1 MRSSLTPKQS
11 LRALSL
17 GSLLFTSPIIVNSV
31 TGQDFLSEATLF
43 EDKKVTAV
51 EIRYRGAKT
60 VNEARLRGHMAVAPG
75 KKYSQTVL
83 DGDIRTLYESGLVDD
98 VEFFAEDVAG
108 GVKVIA
114 EVVTR
119 PLIRGIGFDG
129 NVKFSDKALAGET
142 EVTVGQIL
150 SDAEIVKARRNI
162 EKHYEG
168 YGYPDVTVSH
178 RLQSTEKDGYADL
191 VFLIGEGDKNEIYE
205 VRFEGNRSLKNADLR
220 KEMATKEKGWFSFLQ
235 KSNRLSSLTL
245 DEDIANL
252 QDFYKREGFWRA
264 RVGSPKRIPRRGGGI
279 DLVIPIV
286 EGPRYIVNDIAFPDI
301 KIFKREELMPALS
314 LIGNMPYSS
323 KKMRDDIRMVRSYY
337 GSRGYADVS
346 VIPEV
351 RELEGAK
358 VDILYRIT
366 TGTRKRV
373 GLVNIQGN
381 TKSQER
387 VIRREVPMQPGE
399 FYNSVDLETTKRRL
413 QNLGYFEDVQVT
425 GAASSQDGYRDV
437 NILVQEQ
444 RTGTI
449 NFGLGFSSIDRIIG
463 RINLEQSNFDIT
475 NWGRFTGAGQRF
487 SVNLQAGSTRTDFRV
502 SLVEPWFLGQKLSL
516 GTDLYYRDLI
526 FLSPEYDQRNV
537 GASVFLRKPV
547 GRRSYIKGEYRIE
560 TVEIE
565 AESDTTQAFKDE
577 EDEYLRSALSLNYV
591 YDSRDSN
598 QLPRRGHKVD
608 LGLIYA
614 GGLLAG
620 DVDTIT
626 FTGSGT
632 KHWSLPFDAILTAR
646 GSFAV
651 VDSHGENDRIPIFER
666 QFLGGARDLR
676 GFDFR
681 DVGPRD
687 DTGPDPTQEV
697 LGGATSVF
705 GSLELTFPVI
715 GQIRGAVFYDA
726 GFVNSDSWDFNT
738 GRLASDVG
746 VGVRLNLPGIGPL
759 AVDFAVPVETPDE
772 QADDGSQI
780 QFYMDY
786 QF

>member
-1 MRSSLTPKQS
+1 MRSSVTPKQS
-11 LRALSL
+11 LRALTL
-17 GSLLFTSPIIVNSV
+17 GSLLLISPMILDCA
-31 TGQDFLSEATLF
+31 TGQDFLSETTLF
-43 EDKKVTAV
+43 DNKKVTAV

-60 VNEARLRGHMAVAPG
+60 VNEARLRSHMAVAPG
-75 KKYSQTVL
+75 KEYSQTML

-108 GVKVIA
+108 GVKVVA
-114 EVVTR
+114 ELVTR
-119 PLIRGIGFDG
+119 PLIRGVGFDG

-162 EKHYEG
+162 EKYYEG

-178 RLQSTEKDGYADL
+178 RLQSTTKAGYADL
-191 VFLIGEGDKNEIYE
+191 VFLIGEGDKNEVYKI
-205 VRFEGNRSLKNADLR
+205 RFEGNRSLKDADLR
-220 KEMATKEKGWFSFLQ
+220 KEMATKEKGWFSFIL
-235 KSNRLSSLTL
+235 KSGRINSLVF

-252 QDFYKREGFWRA
+252 EDFYKSKGFWRV
-264 RVGSPKRIPRRGGGI
+264 RIGSPKRIPRSEGGI
-279 DLVIPIV
+279 DLVIPV
-286 EGPRYIVNDIAFPDI
+286 AEGPRYIVNAIAFPDI
-301 KIFKREELMPALS
+301 KVFKKEELMPALS

-346 VIPEV
+346 VIPDV
-351 RELEGAK
+351 RELEDAK

-373 GLVNIQGN
+373 GRVNIQGN
-381 TKSQER
+381 TKSQDR
-387 VIRREVPMQPGE
+387 VIRREVPMRPGE

-413 QNLGYFEDVQVT
+413 KNLGYFQDVQVT
-425 GAASSQDGYRDV
+425 GAASFQDGYRDV

-449 NFGLGFSSIDRIIG
+449 NFGLGFSSIDSILG

-487 SVNLQAGSTRTDFRV
+487 SVNLQVGSQRTDFRV

-526 FLSPEYDQRNV
+526 FLSPEYDQTNV

-547 GRRSYIKGEYRIE
+547 GRRSYVKGEYRVETIE
-560 TVEIE
+560 IK

-577 EDEYLRSALSLNYV
+577 EDKYLRSALSLNYV

-598 QLPRRGHKVD
+598 QQPRSGHKVD

-620 DVDTIT
+620 DVDTLT
-626 FTGSGT
+626 FSGSGT
-632 KHWSLPFDAILTAR
+632 KHWGLPFDTILTAR

-651 VDSHGENDRIPIFER
+651 VDSHGGNKSIPIFER

-676 GFDFR
+676 GFQFR
-681 DVGPRD
+681 DIGPRD
-687 DTGPDPTQEV
+687 DTGLNATQEV

-715 GQIRGAVFYDA
+715 GQVRGAVFYDT

-759 AVDFAVPVETPDE
+759 AVDFAVPVEIPDE
-772 QADDGSQI
+772 QANDGSQI
-780 QFYMDY
+780 QFYMNY

>member
-1 MRSSLTPKQS
+1 MPTILWSHGNAQNLKSLKPALESFHIRGFGVISYDYPGYGESGGKPTEKGCYEAIEKTYRYLIEDQGVAPENIILVGQS
-11 LRALSL
+11 VGSGPTCWLASQKNHHSIVLISPFLSAYQ
-17 GSLLFTSPIIVNSV
+17 TVTHIPIFPGDRFPNYRHLKKVNS
-31 TGQDFLSEATLF
+31 
-43 EDKKVTAV
+43 
-51 EIRYRGAKT
+51 
-60 VNEARLRGHMAVAPG
+60 P
-75 KKYSQTVL
+75 
-83 DGDIRTLYESGLVDD
+83 LV
-98 VEFFAEDVAG
+98 
-108 GVKVIA
+108 VIH
-114 EVVTR
+114 
-119 PLIRGIGFDG
+119 G
-129 NVKFSDKALAGET
+129 
-142 EVTVGQIL
+142 
-150 SDAEIVKARRNI
+150 
-162 EKHYEG
+162 
-168 YGYPDVTVSH
+168 
-178 RLQSTEKDGYADL
+178 
-191 VFLIGEGDKNEIYE
+191 
-205 VRFEGNRSLKNADLR
+205 
-220 KEMATKEKGWFSFLQ
+220 
-235 KSNRLSSLTL
+235 
-245 DEDIANL
+245 
-252 QDFYKREGFWRA
+252 
-264 RVGSPKRIPRRGGGI
+264 
-279 DLVIPIV
+279 V
-286 EGPRYIVNDIAFPDI
+286 EGPRYIVNDITFPDI

-351 RELEGAK
+351 RELEGSK

-373 GLVNIQGN
+373 GLVNIEGN

-449 NFGLGFSSIDRIIG
+449 NFGLGFSSIDRILG

-516 GTDLYYRDLI
+516 GTDLYYRDLV
-526 FLSPEYDQRNV
+526 FLSPEYDQRNI

-547 GRRSYIKGEYRIE
+547 GRRSYVKGEYRIE

-651 VDSHGENDRIPIFER
+651 VDSHGDNDRIPIFER

-687 DTGPDPTQEV
+687 DTGPNPTQEV
-697 LGGATSVF
+697 LGGATSIF

-715 GQIRGAVFYDA
+715 GQVRGAVFYDA

>member
-1 MRSSLTPKQS
+1 MILDC
-11 LRALSL
+11 A
-17 GSLLFTSPIIVNSV
+17 
-31 TGQDFLSEATLF
+31 TGQDFLSETTLF
-43 EDKKVTAV
+43 DNKKVTAV

-60 VNEARLRGHMAVAPG
+60 VNEARLRSHMAVAPG
-75 KKYSQTVL
+75 KEYSQTML

-108 GVKVIA
+108 GVKVVA
-114 EVVTR
+114 ELVTR
-119 PLIRGIGFDG
+119 PLIRGVGFDG

-162 EKHYEG
+162 EKYYEG

-178 RLQSTEKDGYADL
+178 RLQSTTKAGYADL
-191 VFLIGEGDKNEIYE
+191 VFLIGEGDKNEVYKI
-205 VRFEGNRSLKNADLR
+205 RFEGNRSLKDADLR
-220 KEMATKEKGWFSFLQ
+220 KEMATKEKGWFSFIL
-235 KSNRLSSLTL
+235 KSGRINSLVF

-252 QDFYKREGFWRA
+252 EDFYKSKGFWRV
-264 RVGSPKRIPRRGGGI
+264 RIGSPKRIPRSEGGI
-279 DLVIPIV
+279 DLVIPV
-286 EGPRYIVNDIAFPDI
+286 AEGPRYIVNAIAFPDI
-301 KIFKREELMPALS
+301 KVFKKEELMPALS

-346 VIPEV
+346 VIPDV
-351 RELEGAK
+351 RELEDAK

-373 GLVNIQGN
+373 GRVNIQGN
-381 TKSQER
+381 TKSQDR
-387 VIRREVPMQPGE
+387 VIRREVPMRPGE

-413 QNLGYFEDVQVT
+413 KNLGYFQDVQVT
-425 GAASSQDGYRDV
+425 GASSFQDGYRDV

-449 NFGLGFSSIDRIIG
+449 NFGLGFSSIDSILG

-487 SVNLQAGSTRTDFRV
+487 SVNLQVGSQRTDFRV

-526 FLSPEYDQRNV
+526 FLSPEYDQTNV

-547 GRRSYIKGEYRIE
+547 GRRSYVKGEYRVETIE
-560 TVEIE
+560 IK

-577 EDEYLRSALSLNYV
+577 EDKYLRSALSLNYV

-598 QLPRRGHKVD
+598 QQPRSGHKVD

-620 DVDTIT
+620 DVDTLT
-626 FTGSGT
+626 FSGSGT
-632 KHWSLPFDAILTAR
+632 KHWGLPFDTILTAR

-651 VDSHGENDRIPIFER
+651 VDSHGGNKSIPIFER

-676 GFDFR
+676 GFQFR
-681 DVGPRD
+681 DIGPRD
-687 DTGPDPTQEV
+687 DTGPNATQEV

-715 GQIRGAVFYDA
+715 GQVRGAVFYDT

-759 AVDFAVPVETPDE
+759 AVDFAVPVEIPDE
-772 QADDGSQI
+772 QANDGSQI
-780 QFYMDY
+780 QFYMNY

>member
-1 MRSSLTPKQS
+1 MRSSVTPKQS
-11 LRALSL
+11 LRALTL
-17 GSLLFTSPIIVNSV
+17 GSLLLTSPMILDCA
-31 TGQDFLSEATLF
+31 TGQDFLSETTLF
-43 EDKKVTAV
+43 DDKKVTAV

-60 VNEARLRGHMAVAPG
+60 VNEARLRSHMAVAPG
-75 KKYSQTVL
+75 KKYSQTML

-108 GVKVIA
+108 GVKVVA
-114 EVVTR
+114 ELVTR

-162 EKHYEG
+162 EEYYEG

-178 RLQSTEKDGYADL
+178 RLQSTAKAGYADL
-191 VFLIGEGDKNEIYE
+191 VFLIGEGDKNEVYNI
-205 VRFEGNRSLKNADLR
+205 RFEGNRSLKDADLR
-220 KEMATKEKGWFSFLQ
+220 KEMATKEKGWFSFIL
-235 KSNRLSSLTL
+235 KSGRINSLVF

-252 QDFYKREGFWRA
+252 EDFYKSKGFWRV
-264 RVGSPKRIPRRGGGI
+264 RIGSPKRIPRSGGGI
-279 DLVIPIV
+279 DLVIPV
-286 EGPRYIVNDIAFPDI
+286 TEGPRYIVNAITFPDI
-301 KIFKREELMPALS
+301 KVFKKEELMPALS

-346 VIPEV
+346 VIPDV
-351 RELEGAK
+351 RELEDAK

-373 GLVNIQGN
+373 GRVNIQGN
-381 TKSQER
+381 TKSQDR
-387 VIRREVPMQPGE
+387 VIRREVPMRPGE

-413 QNLGYFEDVQVT
+413 KNLGYFQDVQVT
-425 GAASSQDGYRDV
+425 GAASAQDGYRDV

-449 NFGLGFSSIDRIIG
+449 NFGLGFSSIDSILG

-487 SVNLQAGSTRTDFRV
+487 SVNLQVGSQRTDFRV

-526 FLSPEYDQRNV
+526 FLSPEYDQTNV

-547 GRRSYIKGEYRIE
+547 GRRSYVKGEYRVETIE
-560 TVEIE
+560 IK

-577 EDEYLRSALSLNYV
+577 EDKYLRSALSLNYV

-598 QLPRRGHKVD
+598 QQPRSGHKVD

-620 DVDTIT
+620 DVDTLT
-626 FTGSGT
+626 FSGSGT
-632 KHWSLPFDAILTAR
+632 KHWSLPFDTILTAR

-651 VDSHGENDRIPIFER
+651 VDSHGGNKSIPIFER

-676 GFDFR
+676 GFQFR
-681 DVGPRD
+681 DIGPRD
-687 DTGPDPTQEV
+687 DTGPNATQEV

-715 GQIRGAVFYDA
+715 GQVRGAVFYDT

-759 AVDFAVPVETPDE
+759 AVDFAIPVETPDD

>member
-1 MRSSLTPKQS
+1 LDC
-11 LRALSL
+11 A
-17 GSLLFTSPIIVNSV
+17 
-31 TGQDFLSEATLF
+31 TGQDFLSETTLF
-43 EDKKVTAV
+43 DNKKVTAV

-60 VNEARLRGHMAVAPG
+60 VNEARLRSHMAVAPG
-75 KKYSQTVL
+75 KEYSQTML

-108 GVKVIA
+108 GVKVVA
-114 EVVTR
+114 ELVTR
-119 PLIRGIGFDG
+119 PLIRGVGFDG

-162 EKHYEG
+162 EKYYEG

-178 RLQSTEKDGYADL
+178 RLQSTTKAGYADL
-191 VFLIGEGDKNEIYE
+191 VFLIGEGDKNEVYKI
-205 VRFEGNRSLKNADLR
+205 RFEGNRSLKDADLR
-220 KEMATKEKGWFSFLQ
+220 KEMATKEKGWFSFIL
-235 KSNRLSSLTL
+235 KSGRINSLVF

-252 QDFYKREGFWRA
+252 EDFYKSKGFWRV
-264 RVGSPKRIPRRGGGI
+264 RIGSPKRIPRSEGGI
-279 DLVIPIV
+279 DLVIPV
-286 EGPRYIVNDIAFPDI
+286 AEGPRYIVNAIAFPDI
-301 KIFKREELMPALS
+301 KVFKKEELMPALS

-346 VIPEV
+346 VIPDV
-351 RELEGAK
+351 RELEDAK

-373 GLVNIQGN
+373 GRVNIQGN
-381 TKSQER
+381 TKSQDR
-387 VIRREVPMQPGE
+387 VIRREVPMRPGE

-413 QNLGYFEDVQVT
+413 KNLGYFQDVQVT
-425 GAASSQDGYRDV
+425 GAASFQDGYRDV

-449 NFGLGFSSIDRIIG
+449 NFGLGFSSIDSILG

-487 SVNLQAGSTRTDFRV
+487 SVNLQVGSQRTDFRV

-526 FLSPEYDQRNV
+526 FLSPEYDQTNV

-547 GRRSYIKGEYRIE
+547 GRRSYVKGEYRVETIE
-560 TVEIE
+560 IK

-577 EDEYLRSALSLNYV
+577 EDKYLRSALSSNYV

-598 QLPRRGHKVD
+598 QQPRSGHKVD

-620 DVDTIT
+620 DVDTLT
-626 FTGSGT
+626 FSGSGT
-632 KHWSLPFDAILTAR
+632 KHWGLPFDTILTAR

-651 VDSHGENDRIPIFER
+651 VDSHGGNKSIPIFER

-676 GFDFR
+676 GFQFR
-681 DVGPRD
+681 DIGPRD
-687 DTGPDPTQEV
+687 DTGPNATQEV

-715 GQIRGAVFYDA
+715 GQVRGAVFYDT

-759 AVDFAVPVETPDE
+759 AVDFAVPVEIPDE
-772 QADDGSQI
+772 QANDGSQI
-780 QFYMDY
+780 QFYMNY